1 MATSN
6 GGSASDGEA
15 RRPVVLEVPSGRWA
29 GTEEEEADG
38 AVDGSLNSS
47 HSSDHTE
54 TPSTRPSCSAR
65 ERRRRKRGGDFTSG
79 EWNSP
84 PEDKLPIA
92 MKIAEAHMRNKQIP
106 EAMTELIRCVALS
119 RIVFGDEHWQV
130 AQAYANLAHGYLSL
144 RGLAPQAKLHCETG
158 QAIMLTAPH
167 SPSSPGERTNILKT
181 LFTIYCTLGKAN
193 THLKNLKEAEQGLL
207 RAEQIANELS
217 KTGMVLEREQGDMDV
232 EVTQALGR
240 LSIQQ
245 EKPALAV
252 ERLKKTLKL
261 LQLSVGEDS
270 PELIPAYQDLAHAE
284 DARQNHQQAI
294 ENLLQAHSI
303 ALASYTTDSKEA
315 AETAHIMAK
324 ACAAAKDEEFEG
336 LAEKYFVESLNSY
349 ELVYG
354 SDSPEWLC
362 VQDDLCHLLV
372 RAKRH
377 QEAIIRLQISLNVKA
392 SVFGEFSK
400 ELAET
405 HHLMG
410 GIRMAEG
417 QLEKAYK
424 HLNKCLDV
432 QTILYGAQ
440 HKKTKST
447 QKTLDML
454 SKAPSMANKQK
465 ISSAENI
472 KGRPLFTAVVSRQKP
487 LGGTKG
493 NVYD

>member
-1 MATSN
+1 
-6 GGSASDGEA
+6 
-15 RRPVVLEVPSGRWA
+15 
-29 GTEEEEADG
+29 
-38 AVDGSLNSS
+38 
-47 HSSDHTE
+47 
-54 TPSTRPSCSAR
+54 
-65 ERRRRKRGGDFTSG
+65 
-79 EWNSP
+79 
-84 PEDKLPIA
+84 
-92 MKIAEAHMRNKQIP
+92 

-193 THLKNLKEAEQGLL
+193 THGMLGLIHL
-207 RAEQIANELS
+207 WMIRLS
-217 KTGMVLEREQGDMDV
+217 MSEMHCIL
-232 EVTQALGR
+232 AAHLLGVCLVAIR

-354 SDSPEWLC
+354 SDSTEWLC

-454 SKAPSMANKQK
+454 SK
-465 ISSAENI
+465 
-472 KGRPLFTAVVSRQKP
+472 
-487 LGGTKG
+487 
-493 NVYD
+493 Y

>member
-6 GGSASDGEA
+6 GGSDGDA
-15 RRPVVLEVPSGRWA
+15 RRPFVLEVPSGRWD
-29 GTEEEEADG
+29 EADG
-38 AVDGSLNSS
+38 AADENLNSS

-54 TPSTRPSCSAR
+54 TPSTRPSGSAR

-79 EWNSP
+79 EWHSP

-92 MKIAEAHMRNKQIP
+92 TKMAEAHMRNKQIP

-144 RGLAPQAKLHCETG
+144 RGLALQAKLHCETG

-193 THLKNLKEAEQGLL
+193 THLKNLKEAEQCLL

-217 KTGMVLEREQGDMDV
+217 KTGMVLEREQGEMDL

-252 ERLKKTLKL
+252 EQLQKTLKL

-284 DARQNHQQAI
+284 DARQNHQQTI

-354 SDSPEWLC
+354 TDSPEWLC

-377 QEAIIRLQISLNVKA
+377 QEAIVRLQISLNVKA

-465 ISSAENI
+465 ISSAESI